1 LYDQGD
7 SKPTLPAREAI
18 MAKRRRRNGSSV
30 RAWFK
35 EQFQAHPEWL
45 DVRENDTILNLWM
58 TENNKT
64 EVPDAI
70 RANLA
75 SLKSKMRS
83 ELRGNKP
90 GPRKTNR
97 VAASSVAGEIDRLEV
112 MIDNCIS
119 FARNLQVDKL
129 DEVIK
134 HLRRGRAQIMVAFD
148 H

>member
-1 LYDQGD
+1 
-7 SKPTLPAREAI
+7 
-18 MAKRRRRNGSSV
+18 MARRRRRGNSV

-35 EQFQAHPEWL
+35 EQYDAHPELL
-45 DVRENDTILNLWM
+45 DVRENDTILNQWM
-58 TENNKT
+58 ELNKKT
-64 EVPDAI
+64 EVPDSI

-83 ELRGNKP
+83 DKRGNKP
-90 GPRKTNR
+90 GPKKANR
-97 VAASSVAGEIDRLEV
+97 VAASSVAGEIDKLEV
-112 MIDNCIS
+112 MIDGCIT